1 MLAIQRFT
9 AIGALD
15 AAFWLY
21 RRHFALLFGISLIV
35 GVPVTCFGAAQV
47 YWKEA
52 SDPALALVSSLPNVA
67 VSVLA
72 STVGT
77 AATTHAVSCIARG
90 QAVSIR
96 AALAQARS
104 VLPRLLAATL
114 LVVGGIGIC
123 ALLAGALVAGV
134 SVGLLSGRGG
144 RHLILLGLITL
155 AVGAPG
161 LALLVR
167 WSLIAPIVVLEGAR
181 PARAL
186 GRSVELSE
194 GRRWKI
200 LTVLSLYL
208 LASLSIAGGLAV
220 LVGLIGEGTAAEQL
234 LQTVLA
240 QATSALLSPVL
251 YSAVVLL
258 YYDARVE
265 IEAFDVATLATWHT
279 SPAA

>member
-21 RRHFALLFGISLIV
+21 RRHFGLLFGISLIV
-35 GVPVTCFGAAQV
+35 GVPVSCFGAAQA
-47 YWKEA
+47 YWKEG
-52 SDPALALVSSLPNVA
+52 SLSLISSLPSVA
-67 VSVLA
+67 LSVLA
-72 STVGT
+72 STIGT
-77 AATTHAVSCIARG
+77 AATTHAVSCIANG
-90 QAVSIR
+90 QATSIR

-104 VLPRLLAATL
+104 VFPRLLGATL
-114 LVVGGIGIC
+114 LVVGGIAIC

-134 SVGLLSGRGG
+134 SVGLFSSARGY
-144 RHLILLGLITL
+144 RPLLLLGLITL
-155 AVGAPG
+155 GVGAPG

-200 LTVLSLYL
+200 LAVLSLYM

-220 LVGLIGEGTAAEQL
+220 LVGLIEVGTAAGQL
-234 LQTVLA
+234 LQTLLA

-265 IEAFDVATLATWHT
+265 IEAFDVATLATWHIR
-279 SPAA
+279 PAT

>member
-21 RRHFALLFGISLIV
+21 RRHFGLLFGISLIV
-35 GVPVTCFGAAQV
+35 GVPVTCSGAAQS

-52 SDPALALVSSLPNVA
+52 ADPALSLVLSLPNAA

-72 STVGT
+72 NTIGT
-77 AATTHAVSCIARG
+77 AATTFAVSRIARG
-90 QAVSIR
+90 QTVSIKS
-96 AALAQARS
+96 ALGQARR
-104 VLPRLLAATL
+104 VFPRLLAATL
-114 LVVGGIGIC
+114 LIVGGVAIC
-123 ALLAGALVAGV
+123 AFLAAALVAGV
-134 SVGLLSGRGG
+134 SVGLLSTRGS
-144 RHLILLGLITL
+144 RHLIMLGLVAL
-155 AVGAPG
+155 ALGAPA

-167 WSLIAPIVVLEGAR
+167 WSLIAPVIVLEGAR

-200 LTVLSLYL
+200 LTVLALYL
-208 LASLSIAGGLAV
+208 LATVSIAGGLAV
-220 LVGLIGEGTAAEQL
+220 LLGLLEAETAVGQL
-234 LQTVLA
+234 LQTLLA

-265 IEAFDVATLATWHT
+265 LEAFDVATLATWHT
-279 SPAA
+279 DQAA